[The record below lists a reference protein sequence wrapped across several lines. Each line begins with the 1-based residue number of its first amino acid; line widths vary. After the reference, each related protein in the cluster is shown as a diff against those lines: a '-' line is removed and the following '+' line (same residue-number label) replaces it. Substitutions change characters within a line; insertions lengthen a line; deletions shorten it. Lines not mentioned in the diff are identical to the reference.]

1 MMHRAFYQDKLP
13 YGDFPVQRPD
23 KTEIEHRFDVKQVNQ
38 QLNGERGAY
47 FSDAGRCEINGVF
60 SRFYLFYFDARNDV
74 LGDDVSEFSSMGVVS
89 SAIAVI
95 IAILIFA
102 SASIILFFGAY
113 SIRARFVFIF
123 ERD

>member
-74 LGDDVSEFSSMGVVS
+74 LGDDVSEFFEYGSCFFRHSGDYRYS
-89 SAIAVI
+89 HFSPP
-95 IAILIFA
+95 LRLY
-102 SASIILFFGAY
+102 SFFGAY
-113 SIRARFVFIF
+113 SIRARFVFYF
-123 ERD
+123 